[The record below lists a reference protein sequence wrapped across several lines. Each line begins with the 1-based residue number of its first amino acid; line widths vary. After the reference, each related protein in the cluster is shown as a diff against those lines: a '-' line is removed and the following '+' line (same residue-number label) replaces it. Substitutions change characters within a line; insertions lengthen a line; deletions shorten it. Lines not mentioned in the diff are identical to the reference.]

1 MSQSFHSIRTL
12 GVLLFPEFETLDV
25 FGPLEVF
32 GMVPDKIKIM
42 MLAEEHGLVKSAQG
56 QSIWADCS
64 CIDAPKLDILLV
76 PGGIGTRREVNNP
89 ALIHWIK
96 DRTANAELT
105 LSVCT
110 GAALLARAGVL
121 QGRKATTNKL
131 AFNWV
136 VEQDP
141 TVNWIKKARWVDDG
155 SIVTS
160 SGISAGID
168 MSLYIISRLFG
179 SSLRDELA
187 KKAEYIVNT
196 DSSFDPFML

>member
-1 MSQSFHSIRTL
+1 MSQSLHSIRTL

-32 GMVPDKIKIM
+32 GMVPDKIKVM
-42 MLAEEHGLVKSAQG
+42 MLSEEQGLVKSAQG
-56 QSIWADCS
+56 QSIWVDSS
-64 CIDAPKLDILLV
+64 CNDAPKLDILLI

-96 DRTANAELT
+96 DRATKAELT

-110 GAALLARAGVL
+110 GAALLAKAGVL
-121 QGRKATTNKL
+121 HGRKATTNKL

-136 VEQDP
+136 AQQDP
-141 TVNWIKKARWVDDG
+141 NVNWIKKARWVDDG
-155 SIVTS
+155 SVVTS

-187 KKAEYIVNT
+187 KKAEYIMNT